1 MTKNIPAH
9 LKKSP
14 IIESIFE
21 IRYTSDNQVTAIL
34 PGILHEKLDGKKTM
48 LPVPPIPID
57 IVKMDP
63 NMQGIP
69 SFSLDWDKY
78 IILGNPH
85 YVAISAKQPYTS
97 WTNFKNGIKYIHNI
111 IFNGDLFNTITRYS
125 IKYVDFIEIPPL
137 NTAMDLLNIEININ
151 DLTIKNENLM
161 LQLELYKDNY
171 LHVVK
176 VATSATVM
184 QQNIG
189 SQLQKIGLLID
200 TDTLDILKNPILPN
214 DFIANSTSCLDK
226 IHIENKNMF
235 FSILSDK
242 CIDILEPTYDA

>member
-1 MTKNIPAH
+1 MKRELEFIH

-14 IIESIFE
+14 IIESVFE

-57 IVKMDP
+57 IVKIDP

-97 WTNFKNGIKYIHNI
+97 WTDFKQGIEHIHNI

-125 IKYVDFIEIPPL
+125 IKYVDFIDISTCT
-137 NTAMDLLNIEININ
+137 NAMEMLNITLNVN
-151 DLTIKNENLM
+151 NMHIKNENLT
-161 LQLELYKDNY
+161 LQLELQKELY
-171 LHVVK
+171 LHVIK
-176 VATSATVM
+176 IATSATLV
-184 QQNIG
+184 QQIAGILPKN
-189 SQLQKIGLLID
+189 GLLIE
-200 TDTLDILKNPILPN
+200 TDTLNILKQSIVPHEFLKNYI
-214 DFIANSTSCLDK
+214 SRLDD
-226 IHIENKNMF
+226 IHIKNKEMF
-235 FSILSDK
+235 FDILSDDG
-242 CIDILEPTYDA
+242 ISLLEQIYND